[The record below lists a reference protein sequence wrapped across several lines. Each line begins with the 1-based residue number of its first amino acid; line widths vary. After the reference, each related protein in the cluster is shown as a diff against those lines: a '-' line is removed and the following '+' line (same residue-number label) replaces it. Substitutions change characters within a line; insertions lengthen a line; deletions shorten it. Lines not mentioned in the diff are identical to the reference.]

1 MGRHKQ
7 SIDSITLE
15 AIEQAISSIPN
26 SSVVRKLTI
35 LSSYSRLKTEEI
47 AKAFRINPRTLFRWI
62 SQFKDQGVEGLVDKP
77 KGRKPALLTDEMKR
91 QLVQWIETKKD
102 SDGKEV
108 SWTLD
113 KLRAE
118 LERVYS
124 VKISKP
130 ALSVNLAKMNI
141 QISELFPRISRQTRE
156 NR

>member
-1 MGRHKQ
+1 M
-7 SIDSITLE
+7 
-15 AIEQAISSIPN
+15 
-26 SSVVRKLTI
+26 VRKLTI
-35 LSSYSRLKTEEI
+35 LSSYSWLKTEEI
-47 AKAFRINPRTLFRWI
+47 AKAYRINPCTLFRWI
-62 SQFKDQGVEGLVDKP
+62 SQFKDQGLEGLVDKP

-118 LERVYS
+118 LEKVYS

-141 QISELFPRISRQTRE
+141 RISELFPRISRQTRE

>member
-1 MGRHKQ
+1 
-7 SIDSITLE
+7 
-15 AIEQAISSIPN
+15 
-26 SSVVRKLTI
+26 
-35 LSSYSRLKTEEI
+35 
-47 AKAFRINPRTLFRWI
+47 KAFRINPRTLFRWI

-118 LERVYS
+118 LEKVYS

-141 QISELFPRISRQTRE
+141 RISELFPRISRQTRE

>member
-91 QLVQWIETKKD
+91 QLVQWIEKRIVMVRRYLGRWTSSGQNLKK
-102 SDGKEV
+102 S
-108 SWTLD
+108 
-113 KLRAE
+113 
-118 LERVYS
+118 
-124 VKISKP
+124 
-130 ALSVNLAKMNI
+130 I
-141 QISELFPRISRQTRE
+141 Q
-156 NR
+156 